1 MLLDKT
7 REDHNTTLVILHCKL
22 QDVEFYYCERA
33 LMVLPK
39 RHCFRRNIML
49 LTHTRIFEIVVLLAI
64 VVNCIT
70 LALDSNA
77 PDFITSDLG
86 KQLRL
91 ADYVFT
97 VSALDC
103 QDVIAFV
110 RLLLR
115 YQSTNH
121 HLH

>member
-1 MLLDKT
+1 
-7 REDHNTTLVILHCKL
+7 
-22 QDVEFYYCERA
+22 
-33 LMVLPK
+33 
-39 RHCFRRNIML
+39 ML